1 MPVLNYVDGY
11 NGTMRVGSTE
21 FSVENWSA
29 TLSGGMTEVAASKNG
44 GWIVHRRGMKRMTGS
59 ASIVYE
65 SDVNTITGAG
75 PVPANTV
82 CMSLVAESGEQFV
95 GNFVIGEATFN
106 WDPNQ
111 PAKISLTFGNADAI
125 TTLPG

>member
-1 MPVLNYVDGY
+1 MAVLNYVDGY

-21 FSVENWSA
+21 FSVETWSA

-59 ASIVYE
+59 ATIVYE
-65 SDVNTITGAG
+65 SDVNTLTGAG

-82 CMSLVAESGEQFV
+82 TMNLVAESGEQFY
-95 GNFVIGEATFN
+95 GNFVVGEATFN

>member
-44 GWIVHRRGMKRMTGS
+44 GWIVHRRGMKRMTGT
-59 ASIVYE
+59 ALIVYE

>member
-1 MPVLNYVDGY
+1 MPILQYVDGY

-21 FSVENWSA
+21 FSVETWSA

-59 ASIVYE
+59 ATIVYE
-65 SDVNTITGAG
+65 SNVDTLTGNG
-75 PVPANTV
+75 PVPANV
-82 CMSLVAESGEQFV
+82 VNLSLVAESGEQFV
-95 GNFVIGEATFN
+95 GNFVINEGTFD
-106 WDPNQ
+106 WDPGQ
-111 PAKISLTFGNADAI
+111 PAKINITFGNADAI